1 MYKNMTEI
9 LKENAVGNFYL
20 KKFTITVNN
29 VRAIMEG
36 IEPGEYIALHG
47 KNDIIMSNTPMEK
60 RTNLEFCEKAHG
72 DVLIGGLGIGLIILA
87 IQNKEDVDSIT
98 VIEKEKDIIDLVKP
112 QLPLNNKVKII
123 NSDVYEWKPNDGEKY
138 NCIYMDIWNFVN
150 EDVYY
155 NEMTPLVDKY
165 DRYLVGKSD
174 DENRF
179 VKCWAEEEAKLGR
192 RLY

>member
-9 LKENAVGNFYL
+9 LKEDKVGNFYL
-20 KKFTITVNN
+20 KKFTIDINN
-29 VRAIMEG
+29 IRAIMQG
-36 IEPGEYIALHG
+36 IDPGNYISLYG
-47 KNDIIMSNTPMEK
+47 EDGIIMSNTPMEK

-72 DVLIGGLGIGLIILA
+72 DVLIGGLGIGLIVLA
-87 IQNKEDVDSIT
+87 IQDKEDVESIT

-123 NSDVYEWKPNDGEKY
+123 NSDVYDWEPDDKKY

-165 DRYLVGKSD
+165 DRYLVGKSN